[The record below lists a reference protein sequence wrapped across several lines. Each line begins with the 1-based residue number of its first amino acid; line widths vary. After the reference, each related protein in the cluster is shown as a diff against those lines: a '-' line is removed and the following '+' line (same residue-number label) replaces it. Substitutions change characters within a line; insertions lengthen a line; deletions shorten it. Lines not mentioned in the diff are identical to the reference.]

1 MHADTQDRALRSRL
15 RFFEAAT
22 TLFATRG
29 FADTSMRD
37 VAAAADLSLGLLAR
51 YFPSR
56 EHLAMAIY
64 DRLADELAAH
74 AVELPR
80 GTIARRFTALME
92 HRIAQCEANRRALTA
107 LLGPA
112 LDPQSPLYA
121 LGPGTESTRARVQ
134 GAMGAVVAG
143 ATDAPSDAEEV
154 SRLAQVLYTVHLGVV
169 LAVLT
174 QRETTLARR
183 LLALVGGG
191 LGWLRLPF
199 VGKKVSALVLDKPR
213 AKGRDVARD
222 VLEVLFH
229 DNRVLPGVPQGL
241 TPTSEA
247 LHRPHVEA
255 LVRSG
260 QPIELVLPA
269 FPAKAPNPKKVL
281 GPLPDL
287 AEARALER
295 LSELLD
301 ELEKVYAPGARLIIA
316 SDGHVFAD
324 LVGVPEG
331 DVDRY
336 RDALLALVH
345 DARVRWFEL
354 STALGNEK
362 PVRLRAHLLEK
373 YAASED
379 ALHARVKTVP
389 ALAAQLDGIHR
400 FLFEDEI
407 VLHPEL
413 TRSQAKKQ
421 TRARAYEVVRRSEA
435 WGALV
440 AQTFPQAMRLSIHP
454 QPDPSV
460 KIGLNLLGVRD
471 PWLTPWHAAAV
482 VSPSGTTLMHRAD
495 AEALGAHVSEDGTYL
510 EWPAGGR
517 SS

>member
-1 MHADTQDRALRSRL
+1 MNAEAQDRALRSRL
-15 RFFEAAT
+15 RFLEAAT

-64 DRLADELAAH
+64 DRLADELAAR
-74 AVELPR
+74 AVELPP

-92 HRIAQCEANRRALTA
+92 HRLAQCEQHRRPLTA

-112 LDPQSPLYA
+112 LDPESPLHA

-134 GAMGAVVAG
+134 GAMGVVVAG
-143 ATDAPSDAEEV
+143 ATDAPRDVEEV
-154 SRLAQVLYTVHLGVV
+154 SRLAQLLYTAHLGVV
-169 LAVLT
+169 LATLT
-174 QRETTLARR
+174 QREPTLARR
-183 LLALVGGG
+183 LLAQVDAG
-191 LGWLRLPF
+191 LGFLRLPF
-199 VGKKVSALVLDKPR
+199 VGKKVSALLLDKPR

-222 VLEVLFH
+222 VLEVLFR
-229 DNRVLPGVPQGL
+229 DNRVLPGVAQGL
-241 TPTSEA
+241 TPASEA

-255 LVRSG
+255 LVRAG
-260 QPIELVLPA
+260 QPLELVLPA

-301 ELEKVYAPGARLIIA
+301 ELQKVYAPGARLIIA

-324 LVGVPEG
+324 LVGVPDAE
-331 DVDRY
+331 VDRY
-336 RDALLALVH
+336 RDALLKLVE
-345 DARVRWFEL
+345 DSRVRWFEL
-354 STALGNEK
+354 STALGDEK
-362 PVRLRAHLLEK
+362 PSRLRAHLLEK
-373 YAASED
+373 YAASEE
-379 ALHARVKTVP
+379 ALHARAKSVP
-389 ALAAQLDGIHR
+389 AVAAQLDGIHR
-400 FLFEDEI
+400 FLFEDEL

-413 TRSQAKKQ
+413 TRSQARKQ

-440 AQTFPQAMRLSIHP
+440 AQTFPQALRLSIHP

-460 KIGLNLLGVRD
+460 KIGVNLLGVRD

-482 VSPSGTTLMHRAD
+482 VSPTGTTLMHRAD
-495 AEALGAHVSEDGTYL
+495 AEALGARRSQDGAYL
-510 EWPAGGR
+510 ESAGGR
-517 SS
+517 A